1 MYIRLHDRSHMCA
14 QQGLFCFSKTQC
26 CRYSNRS
33 VWQLLVLIQ
42 CEKPPVIVVAIH
54 QAEEMC
60 TSSSAL
66 SGPQRCITLLL
77 VCSPVLQ
84 LALNT
89 AIANE
94 LAPAALGH
102 VLGHRATPHFRNEG
116 LFKHKPVQDKCCMLA
131 RTKSRAA
138 QYRVLHARLY

>member
-1 MYIRLHDRSHMCA
+1 MTDHTCVHNKNS
-14 QQGLFCFSKTQC
+14 FVFSKTQC

-33 VWQLLVLIQ
+33 VWQLLKQ

-54 QAEEMC
+54 HAEEMW

-77 VCSPVLQ
+77 VCSPVLR
-84 LALNT
+84 LASKT

-102 VLGHRATPHFRNEG
+102 VLGHRATPYFKNEG
-116 LFKHKPVQDKCCMLA
+116 LFKHKLVQDKCCMLA
-131 RTKSRAA
+131 RTKRRAA